1 MSDIRH
7 TLFASESVTEGH
19 PDKVADHVS
28 DAVLD
33 AMLDQDPN
41 SRVACET
48 LVTTGLVL
56 VAGEVTT
63 RAYVDIAGL
72 ARRVIADIGYTGSDI
87 GFDAATCAV
96 LTSLHEQS
104 PDISQG
110 VTEGQGL
117 FAEQGAGDQGMMFGF
132 ATDEGPD
139 FMPTPI
145 SLAHRLSKRLS
156 DVRRQGL
163 VDFFRPDG
171 KTQVSV
177 RYDGY
182 KPVGLENVL
191 VSTQHAP
198 NRSYA
203 DIREAV
209 IEQVIKPVVP
219 AEWLPSDDRIF
230 VNPTGAFV
238 YGGPAAD
245 TGLTGR
251 KIIMDT
257 YGGMGRH
264 GGGAFSGKDP
274 TKVDRSAAYM
284 CRYVA
289 KNLVAAGLAS
299 RLEVQVSYAIGKADP
314 LSLFVETFGT
324 GKLPDER
331 ILAILKEVFD
341 FRPKAIIEKLDLRR
355 PVFLKTAAFGHFGRD
370 LPEFTWE
377 RTDMVEIL
385 KDAAGL

>member
-1 MSDIRH
+1 MSELRH

-33 AMLDQDPN
+33 ALLDQDPQ

-63 RAYVDIAGL
+63 RAYVDIPGL
-72 ARRVIADIGYTGSDI
+72 ARKVIADIGYTGSDI

-110 VTEGQGL
+110 VTEGVGL

-132 ATDEGPD
+132 ATDEGAD
-139 FMPTPI
+139 LMPTPI
-145 SLAHRLSKRLS
+145 SLAHRLARRLS
-156 DVRRQGL
+156 EVRRSGL

-171 KTQVSV
+171 KTQVAV
-177 RYDGY
+177 RYDGF

-191 VSTQHAP
+191 VSTQHKP
-198 NRSYA
+198 DRSYA

-209 IEQVIKPVVP
+209 VEHVIKPVVP
-219 AEWLPSDDRIF
+219 PEWLPSDEHIF
-230 VNPTGAFV
+230 VNPTGSFV

-299 RLEVQVSYAIGKADP
+299 RLEVQVSYAIGKAEP
-314 LSLFVETFGT
+314 LSLFVDSFGT

-331 ILAILKEVFD
+331 ILAILREVFD
-341 FRPKAIIEKLDLRR
+341 FRPKAIIDKLDLRR
-355 PVFLKTAAFGHFGRD
+355 PIFLKTAAFGHFGRD

-385 KDAAGL
+385 RDAAGL